1 MKDIDLFKDIIIKEG
16 RFNVYLLDLQVVYGR
31 YSEEG
36 LIAYRLNNRY
46 KGIKEVQAFLL
57 LKATDYL
64 SGLIPGNTTVY
75 SSFIFINPF
84 PIQDINA
91 GKELY

>member
-1 MKDIDLFKDIIIKEG
+1 MKKG

-36 LIAYRLNNRY
+36 LITYGLNNRY
-46 KGIKEVQAFLL
+46 KGVEEVQAFLL

-75 SSFIFINPF
+75 SSFIFIDLF

-91 GKELY
+91 GKKLY